1 MPRVTAH
8 LVFIAALVLSRSL
21 TFAQAAAPDNDLPL
35 IVAHLIDF
43 VANSDVAFI
52 RNGKPHTSKEAA
64 KHMKDK
70 YGHFK
75 KEIKTPEDFIRLAAN
90 KSEISGQPYLV
101 RTRDGKEMKAAEW
114 LGKALN
120 DYRQSQ
126 NVSNQR

>member
-8 LVFIAALVLSRSL
+8 LVFIAAWALGESL
-21 TFAQAAAPDNDLPL
+21 ISAQPAALDNDLSPT
-35 IVAHLIDF
+35 VAYLIDF
-43 VANSDVAFI
+43 VANSDVTFI
-52 RNGKPHTSKEAA
+52 RNGKAHTSREAA
-64 KHMKDK
+64 KHMRDK

-75 KEIKTPEDFIRLAAN
+75 KEVKTPEDFIRLAAS

-101 RTRDGKEMKAAEW
+101 RTKDGKEIKAAEW

-120 DYRQSQ
+120 EYRQQ